1 MKTKL
6 LTLKI
11 ISRVALG
18 IVWFYEGLV
27 PKVLFLRA
35 DEIALVQK
43 SHLVWGT
50 PELTLRLMC
59 IAQIALGIWLIIGVA
74 ERIAVVLATL
84 WMSILIALV
93 ASGNRS
99 MLADPYGALVKDFC
113 LMACAFT
120 VWLLSPI
127 TKDQAPRPIC
137 MLLPRSTIAP
147 SGCPKAHHFR
157 ISIKH
162 DYSPGR
168 YPSHSTMNHK
178 GARS

>member
-1 MKTKL
+1 MKTRL

-11 ISRVALG
+11 ISRGALG

-50 PELTLRLMC
+50 PELTLRLMG

-74 ERIAVVLATL
+74 ERIAVVVATL
-84 WMSILIALV
+84 WMSILIVLV

-99 MLADPYGALVKDFC
+99 MLLI
-113 LMACAFT
+113 LMARSSRTFAL
-120 VWLLSPI
+120 WPALSPFGCCRRSQ
-127 TKDQAPRPIC
+127 KKAAFRPRHNNLCCI
-137 MLLPRSTIAP
+137 
-147 SGCPKAHHFR
+147 
-157 ISIKH
+157 
-162 DYSPGR
+162 
-168 YPSHSTMNHK
+168 N
-178 GARS
+178 

>member
-18 IVWFYEGLV
+18 MVWFYEGLV
-27 PKVLFLRA
+27 PKVLVLRA

-50 PELTLRLMC
+50 PELTLRLMG

-74 ERIAVVLATL
+74 ERIAVVVATL
-84 WMSILIALV
+84 WMSILIVLV

-127 TKDQAPRPIC
+127 TKESSV
-137 MLLPRSTIAP
+137 LTS
-147 SGCPKAHHFR
+147 S
-157 ISIKH
+157 
-162 DYSPGR
+162 
-168 YPSHSTMNHK
+168 
-178 GARS
+178 